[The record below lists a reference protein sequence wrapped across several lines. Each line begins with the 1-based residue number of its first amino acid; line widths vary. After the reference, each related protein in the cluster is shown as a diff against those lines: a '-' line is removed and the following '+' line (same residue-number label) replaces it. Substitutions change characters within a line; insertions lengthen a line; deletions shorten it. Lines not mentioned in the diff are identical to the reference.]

1 MKKLTG
7 VLLCAAVLVFAQQVS
22 VMAGNGD
29 PVEKTKALFVVK
41 TDRKLVG
48 GKVEI
53 LSSDGAVV
61 AKQTLQK
68 KKMFIDFSDVRDG
81 TYVIR
86 VSKDDNVK
94 EFLYRK

>member
-7 VLLCAAVLVFAQQVS
+7 VLLCAAILVFAQFGS
-22 VMAGNGD
+22 VMAGSGD
-29 PVEKTKALFVVK
+29 PAEKSKALFVVK

-61 AKQTLQK
+61 ARQTLQK
-68 KKMFIDFSDVRDG
+68 KKMFIDFSDVEEG
-81 TYVIR
+81 TYTIR
-86 VSKDDNVK
+86 VSKGDEVK